1 MILTK
6 ERSCFVMEIQVEQF
20 LNYLLVEKGLA
31 QNTLYS
37 YKHDLAMYCSYL
49 RKNNVN
55 SFKNTN
61 RTHIIG
67 HLLEQ
72 KNMGKATTT
81 ISRNLASIRS
91 LYQYLLHD
99 RYIERDPS
107 RNFESPKLDK
117 RLPKILT
124 IEEIDYLLNLPNVG
138 TIVGMRDKAML
149 ELLYATGV
157 RVTELVSLKVD
168 DVNTYMGLIKCLGK
182 GSKERI
188 IPIGSQAVDSIMLY
202 LDKSYPFLKKQCTNG
217 ALFINQRGSQMT
229 RQGFWGILKK
239 YTSLMSLDFEIT
251 PHTIRH
257 SFATHLL
264 ENGAD
269 LRSVQEMLGHVDIST
284 TQIYT
289 HLTKAKLREIY
300 KKAHPRA

>member
-1 MILTK
+1 
-6 ERSCFVMEIQVEQF
+6 MEVLVDQF
-20 LNYLLVEKGLA
+20 LHYLLVEKGLA
-31 QNTLYS
+31 QNTLIS
-37 YKHDLAMYCSYL
+37 YEHDLKMYCNFL
-49 RKNNVN
+49 RRNEIN
-55 SFKNTN
+55 SFNNTN
-61 RTHIIG
+61 RVHIIG
-67 HLLEQ
+67 YLLEQ
-72 KNMGKATTT
+72 KNEGKATTT

-99 RYIERDPS
+99 RYIDKDPS
-107 RNFESPKLDK
+107 RNLESPKLDK

-124 IEEIDYLLNLPNVG
+124 IKQVDYLLSLPNLG

-157 RVTELVSLKVD
+157 RVTELVSLNVE
-168 DVNTYMGLIKCLGK
+168 DVNIYMGLIKCLGK

-188 IPIGSQAVDSIMLY
+188 IPIGSKAKESITLY
-202 LDKSYPFLKKQCTNG
+202 LDKSYPFLKKQGSNN
-217 ALFINQRGSQMT
+217 ALFINQRGIQMT

-239 YTSLMSLDFEIT
+239 YTTIMSLDFVIT
-251 PHTIRH
+251 PHTLRH

-269 LRSVQEMLGHVDIST
+269 LRSVQELLGHADIST

-289 HLTKAKLREIY
+289 HLTKARLREVY
-300 KKAHPRA
+300 SKAHPRA